1 MNIKELTYLFD
12 YKKLGDK
19 MLLVNIP
26 KPNYK
31 YVNGIKSEEISGY
44 TYTIVLEDY
53 GYEKIL
59 VKVEGNTPLF
69 REEDLQGKK
78 AIPVIVKD
86 LLFTPYIKENV
97 FNFNFKASSI
107 SATK

>member
-1 MNIKELTYLFD
+1 MKIQELTNLLD
-12 YKKLGDK
+12 YQKLGQR
-19 MLLVNIP
+19 MLLVDVP

-31 YVNGIKSEEISGY
+31 YINGVKSEEISAF

-69 REEDLQGKK
+69 KEEDLQGKK
-78 AIPVIVKD
+78 AIPVTIKD
-86 LLFTPYIKENV
+86 LQLTPYVRDNQ

-107 SATK
+107 SVTK